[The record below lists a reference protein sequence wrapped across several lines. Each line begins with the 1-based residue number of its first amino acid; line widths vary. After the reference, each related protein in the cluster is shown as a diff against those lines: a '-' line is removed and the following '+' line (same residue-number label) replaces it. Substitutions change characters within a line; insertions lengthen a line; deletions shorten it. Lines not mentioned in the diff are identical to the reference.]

1 MADGQIIK
9 DNVKRARK
17 KPSMP
22 AKAESDA
29 PLNDPDDPD
38 DPFSKGSTDEDRRVF
53 ALAKLGDEK
62 SKTRL
67 GVSSGLK
74 DLSKRGALTGDLLK
88 DARQRATGA
97 GVTDEQ
103 FSSFMDKED
112 IKTQDFATAA
122 PTESKGEAAQNVMFQ
137 NQYGT
142 GLGAL
147 AAMRDP
153 NYELG
158 SGSSLNQ
165 PARAIGPASGKYRR
179 ASRRLRRQ
187 GYGAAA
193 QAMAMKG
200 ETDRL
205 SEPAIDTAALR
216 GLRMSQKIVADKEA
230 QKQDKIA
237 AGSGDMFDVMG
248 MKKPK
253 SNVSIQEPM
262 AKPNESTLEKTLNKR
277 GLGVTNEGFGP
288 VKRKGQHI

>member
-1 MADGQIIK
+1 MADGQIKK
-9 DNVKRARK
+9 DVLNRARK
-17 KPSMP
+17 KPSLP

-53 ALAKLGDEK
+53 ALAKLEADEK

-88 DARQRATGA
+88 EARQRATGA

-103 FSSFMDKED
+103 FSSFMGKEG
-112 IKTQDFATAA
+112 IKTQDFA
-122 PTESKGEAAQNVMFQ
+122 TESKGEAAQNVMFQ

-187 GYGAAA
+187 GYGAEAR
-193 QAMAMKG
+193 AMAMKG
-200 ETDRL
+200 EIDRL

-230 QKQDKIA
+230 QKQDIIMSETEKRNKE
-237 AGSGDMFDVMG
+237 MEERL
-248 MKKPK
+248 KKLSQP
-253 SNVSIQEPM
+253 
-262 AKPNESTLEKTLNKR
+262 R
-277 GLGVTNEGFGP
+277 YLGITEQ
-288 VKRKGQHI
+288 RSSA